1 MNGKTCGGKGFPDC
15 DDTLVRNEY
24 GDGDIYDDN
33 KDDGNMI
40 HMVFEVRASI
50 AEREGR
56 VGRGLDAKYVKSKAA
71 VTQLV

>member
-1 MNGKTCGGKGFPDC
+1 MRK
-15 DDTLVRNEY
+15 EY
-24 GDGDIYDDN
+24 GDEDIYDDN
-33 KDDGNMI
+33 KDDDNMI
-40 HMVFEVRASI
+40 HMVFEVRAAI

>member
-1 MNGKTCGGKGFPDC
+1 MRK
-15 DDTLVRNEY
+15 EY
-24 GDGDIYDDN
+24 GDEDIYDDN
-33 KDDGNMI
+33 KDDDNMI